1 MGSWNAGSR
10 AAVGGPCKGV
20 ALAARVGRPPHH
32 EGTFPMTS
40 WPASWPPAAHDLA
53 DAVLRLTEATARD
66 AEDVE
71 PAIAALV
78 ALPVR
83 VEDVVA
89 GMLRLLLEAAFADGV
104 DSDDVSA
111 LVRQVAHRSP
121 ALDPTDVVAVVLG
134 TLGVHPEPERRD
146 VDVQDPGS
154 QDPDDVPAPVT
165 VDRLAPDIALR
176 VGSAVAVVLAE
187 RVGTPLAPVI
197 TAVLSDVAAAES
209 VEWA

>member
-1 MGSWNAGSR
+1 
-10 AAVGGPCKGV
+10 
-20 ALAARVGRPPHH
+20 
-32 EGTFPMTS
+32 MTT
-40 WPASWPPAAHDLA
+40 WPATWPPAAHGLA

-66 AEDVE
+66 VDDVE

-111 LVRQVAHRSP
+111 LVRQVAQRSSS
-121 ALDPTDVVAVVLG
+121 LDPTDVVAVVLG
-134 TLGVHPEPERRD
+134 TLGIHPEPERRD
-146 VDVQDPGS
+146 VDS
-154 QDPDDVPAPVT
+154 QDPEDAPAPVT
-165 VDRLAPDIALR
+165 VDRMPPEVALR
-176 VGSAVAVVLAE
+176 VGSVVAVVVAE
-187 RVGTPLAPVI
+187 RIGTPLAPVI

>member
-1 MGSWNAGSR
+1 
-10 AAVGGPCKGV
+10 
-20 ALAARVGRPPHH
+20 
-32 EGTFPMTS
+32 MTS
-40 WPASWPPAAHDLA
+40 WPATWPPAAHDLA

-78 ALPVR
+78 VLPVR

-121 ALDPTDVVAVVLG
+121 SLDPTDVVAVVLG
-134 TLGVHPEPERRD
+134 TLGVHPEPERRESD
-146 VDVQDPGS
+146 N
-154 QDPDDVPAPVT
+154 QDPDDVPVALTVERMAPEV
-165 VDRLAPDIALR
+165 ALR
-176 VGSAVAVVLAE
+176 VGSAVTVVLAE

-197 TAVLSDVAAAES
+197 SAVLSDVAAAES